1 MNEMQFKIDGEKLKD
16 GVPLHIAIAALDQF
30 QKIVD
35 KSYLGVSGNKR
46 LTQKERDKFFIRTT
60 EIKHG
65 SLLTYFDI
73 ALQGVQLGLP
83 FVSVYGPQ
91 NVWDATKDTFNF
103 LRTVCTAVQNGKQP
117 VYEFSNN
124 GDAKVHIG
132 DEVHH
137 YHGTVIKIGKM
148 ALPNYQELATLL
160 GKNKLNEISAGP
172 VKNEVKDIFLGVDDS
187 GAFDVPTKIQKD
199 TIELHCE
206 VFDFNKYK
214 NAGKLNVSVAG
225 QEIPVGE
232 YSFSILGNQDNVD
245 YIYSMLKP
253 VVILN
258 CLVELAISPFGGEE
272 IHLLHIIGIGAQ
284 S

>member
-1 MNEMQFKIDGEKLKD
+1 MSEMQFKIDGEKLKD
-16 GVPLHIAIAALDQF
+16 GVPLHVAIAALDQF

-35 KSYLGVSGNKR
+35 KSYLGISGNKR
-46 LTQKERDKFFIRTT
+46 ITHKEREKFFIKTT

-73 ALQGVQLGLP
+73 ALQGIQLGLP
-83 FVSVYGPQ
+83 LISAYGPQ

-103 LRTVCTAVQNGKQP
+103 LKAVCAAVQNGKQP
-117 VYEFSNN
+117 TYEFNN
-124 GDAKVHIG
+124 DGNAQVHIG

-137 YHGTVIKIGKM
+137 YHGTVIQIGQM
-148 ALPNYQELATLL
+148 ALQNYQELATLI
-160 GKNKLNEISAGP
+160 GKEKLSEISAGSI
-172 VKNEVKDIFLGVDDS
+172 KGNSTDIYLGADDKD
-187 GAFDVPTKIQKD
+187 AFKVPTKIQKD
-199 TIELHCE
+199 TIALHCE

-214 NAGKLNVSVAG
+214 NAGKLNVSKAG
-225 QEIPVGE
+225 QDVPVGD
-232 YSFSILGNQDNVD
+232 YSFSIFGNQDNVN

-253 VVILN
+253 VVVLD

-272 IHLLHIIGIGAQ
+272 IHMLHVIGIG